1 MDRKRGKYV
10 VNIEHSENQLPITC
24 SDDQQAHS
32 SACWH
37 PPSSGTTGHVSSNL
51 TGVYVSPAA
60 LAHSRNPHTEL
71 SSTEAKG
78 NWCNDLSLWK
88 VFLACLLACV
98 ITTAT
103 GVLII
108 HLVNNREND
117 SSPIT
122 NQLPANNEEPILSI
136 PGMTS
141 TTSQPAGTTMSTE
154 PVTKTTSTEST
165 ATATSIEPTA
175 TAAITIASTE
185 PRTSTAITITSTE
198 PTTSTATTITSTE
211 PTATAAITIASTEPT
226 TSTAITNTSNE
237 PTTLTTTAITSTEP
251 TTTAAIT
258 ITSTEPTTSTAIT
271 IASTE
276 PRTSTAIT
284 SPSLQLSLQP

>member
-10 VNIEHSENQLPITC
+10 VNIERSENQLPITC

-32 SACWH
+32 SAFWH

-78 NWCNDLSLWK
+78 NWCNDLSLWQ

-108 HLVNNREND
+108 LLVNNREND

-141 TTSQPAGTTMSTE
+141 TTLQPAGTTTSTE
-154 PVTKTTSTEST
+154 PVTKTT
-165 ATATSIEPTA
+165 
-175 TAAITIASTE
+175 
-185 PRTSTAITITSTE
+185 E
-198 PTTSTATTITSTE
+198 PTTSTA
-211 PTATAAITIASTEPT
+211 
-226 TSTAITNTSNE
+226 
-237 PTTLTTTAITSTEP
+237 TAITSTEP
-251 TTTAAIT
+251 TTTAAIN
-258 ITSTEPTTSTAIT
+258 
-271 IASTE
+271 
-276 PRTSTAIT
+276 R
-284 SPSLQLSLQP
+284 LQ